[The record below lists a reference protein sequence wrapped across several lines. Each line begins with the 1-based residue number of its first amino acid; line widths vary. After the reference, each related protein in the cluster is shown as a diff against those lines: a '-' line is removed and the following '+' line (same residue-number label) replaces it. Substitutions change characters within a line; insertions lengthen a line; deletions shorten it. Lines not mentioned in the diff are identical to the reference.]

1 MTSKRPL
8 MPLLCL
14 ATMLFIL
21 LPAQSLFAQDNAQT
35 LLKYGPDKA
44 GAVFGVNL
52 KEASSSTFYKE
63 GLGLL
68 KTLPEFNKVLSEVEA
83 ELDLN
88 LEKDIHSVVA
98 FTPQPTNSSKPDDTV
113 VIIMSGSFDK
123 NKLQAKI
130 KEEKLVSREIDKLT
144 VYSSDENS
152 EFALLADDTVIMTSG
167 KKSFRE
173 AAIKSAAKG
182 KKAKGASKSVKSL
195 TKKLNTSKHL
205 WFAADTSKAAADAP
219 GQPQHVAVTFDFSK
233 GLNLNGSIRM
243 KDEEEAKK
251 AIAQYEENKAQFEGS
266 AAMIGAPSFAKN
278 FKLTASKTDLSF
290 SSSMPDKEVSSVA
303 TFARGIMASQQR

>member
-1 MTSKRPL
+1 MPSKRSL
-8 MPLLCL
+8 LPLLCL
-14 ATMLFIL
+14 ATTLFIL

-68 KTLPEFNKVLSEVEA
+68 KTVPEFNKMLTEVEG
-83 ELDLN
+83 ELNLN

-98 FTPQPTNSSKPDDTV
+98 FTPRPTSSSKADDTV

-123 NKLQAKI
+123 EKIKAKI

-144 VYSSDENS
+144 VYSSDDKS
-152 EFALLADDTVIMTSG
+152 DFAILSNDTVIMTSG
-167 KKSFRE
+167 KKSFRD
-173 AAIKSAAKG
+173 AAFKSAAKG
-182 KKAKGASKSVKSL
+182 QKAKGASKSVKSL
-195 TKKLNTSKHL
+195 TSKLNTSKHL
-205 WFAADTSKAAADAP
+205 WFAADTSKAASDTP
-219 GQPQHVAVTFDFSK
+219 GNPQHIAVTFDFSK
-233 GLNLNGSIRM
+233 GLNLSGSIRM

-251 AIAQYEENKAQFEGS
+251 ALAQYEENKAQFEGS

-278 FKLTASKTDLSF
+278 LKISAAKKELTF

-303 TFARGIMASQQR
+303 SFARGMMASQQR